1 MLPEIID
8 IEFSARCNLKCGF
21 CFGPTDDRSIPD
33 LPTSFWIQVLEW
45 IHAFGAR
52 GIVVSGGEPTI
63 YSDITKLLKHAKDLG
78 LSVVM
83 STHGQIRK
91 KVLACAPFT
100 DWIALPI
107 DGVSEQ
113 MLAEMRGRPWG
124 LTQAKGLVSELKAQH
139 PQLGIK
145 LGTVATKINLDEIPL
160 LAEELVKSEIRID
173 TWKVYQYTARR
184 QFKDRAPEFT
194 ISDEAFSKLR
204 TKVCEVAPQSPF
216 NIVFSTNDSRRR
228 AYLFVYPDGTLA
240 VPNLGLDM
248 GDLVIGN
255 LATEGSSVFQR
266 VTGIDFVNH
275 SQNYGSTYPVND
287 H

>member
-21 CFGPTDDRSIPD
+21 CFGPTDDRSVPD
-33 LPTSFWIQVLEW
+33 LPTTFWMQVLDWIQ
-45 IHAFGAR
+45 AFGAR

-63 YSDITKLLKHAKDLG
+63 YPDITKLLKHAKDLG

-91 KVLACAPFT
+91 KVLACVPFT

-124 LTQAKGLVSELKAQH
+124 LTQAKELVSELKAQH
-139 PQLGIK
+139 PRLGIK
-145 LGTVATKINLDEIPL
+145 LGTVATKVNLDEIPL

-184 QFKDRAPEFT
+184 QFKDRASEFT
-194 ISDEAFSKLR
+194 ISDEAFAKLR
-204 TKVCEVAPQSPF
+204 AKVCEVAAQSPF
-216 NIVFSTNDSRRR
+216 KIVFSTNDSRRR
-228 AYLFVYPDGTLA
+228 AYLFVYPDGTVA
-240 VPNLGLDM
+240 VPNVGLEMTDHV
-248 GDLVIGN
+248 LGN
-255 LATEGSSVFQR
+255 LFTEGGSVFER
-266 VTGIDFVNH
+266 VSGVDFDNH
-275 SQNYGSTYPVND
+275 SQNYGSTYSGG
-287 H
+287 